1 MRAIE
6 KIEPMAVSRKVRG
19 DPVQDHS
26 DIMAMQF
33 VDQKHQVLGSA
44 IISGRCEIPCG
55 LVSPGTEEGMIH
67 DGEKLHMGE
76 AHSLKVQR

>member
-6 KIEPMAVSRKVRG
+6 KTEPMAVSRKVRG
-19 DPVQDHS
+19 DPVQDHP

-33 VDQKHQVLGSA
+33 VDQKHQVLGRA
-44 IISGRCEIPCG
+44 IASGGSEISCG

-67 DGEKLHMGE
+67 DGEKLDMGE
-76 AHSLKVQR
+76 AHLLKVLG